1 MAKLIKRKKMK
12 RIITKTKESTTTT
25 FPHLSNNKKHWNQAA
40 NKLLKAR
47 TKYKTVSRFTQTS
60 LRILYCKMNIP
71 KTFSKIPTTNFQI
84 IRILVSS
91 PQPPNISQKTLK
103 LIPRRKDLIVRES
116 NTCRNKKTLKG
127 KKKTTMILNKQKMI
141 N

>member
-25 FPHLSNNKKHWNQAA
+25 FPHLSNNKKQWNQAA

-47 TKYKTVSRFTQTS
+47 TKCKTVSRFTQTS

-84 IRILVSS
+84 IRIQVSS

>member
-12 RIITKTKESTTTT
+12 RIITKTNESPTTT
-25 FPHLSNNKKHWNQAA
+25 FPHLSNNKKQWNQAA

-47 TKYKTVSRFTQTS
+47 TKCKTVSRFTQTS

-84 IRILVSS
+84 IRIQVSS